1 MQFRAMGTDV
11 TVHAPGDDEAAIT
24 ASVARCFEAQERV
37 FSRFRRDSELSKLNR
52 AKTPMRVSAPLFDAL
67 LSAQRWHAF
76 TDGLFD
82 PGVGRSMIALGYDR
96 SFSPGALDDD
106 RPAKSAV
113 RGSIAE
119 LILDE
124 ITRTV
129 HRPAHVQ
136 IDLGGMIKGR
146 TVDDAVSPWRGPLSL
161 GGLPALAIDAG
172 GDAVLV
178 GDPDG
183 EGWLVDVEDPR
194 DPERVLLTMHV
205 RDRSVATSA
214 SNRRVWRRGDERMH
228 HLLDPRTGR
237 PSTTDLVQATVIA
250 PTTEAADVLAKT
262 AFLLGAREGRAF
274 LAALPDVGA
283 VLVRMD
289 GKVSV
294 LGDVEVSDDRAA

>member
-24 ASVARCFEAQERV
+24 ASVARCFEERERI
-37 FSRFRRDSELSKLNR
+37 FSRFRENSELSELNR
-52 AKTPMRVSAPLFDAL
+52 AKGPRRVSQPLFDAL
-67 LSAQRWHAF
+67 ASAQRWHAL

-82 PGVGRSMIALGYDR
+82 PGIGRSIVALGYDR
-96 SFSPGALDDD
+96 SFAPGALDDA
-106 RPAKSAV
+106 RPAASAV

-119 LILDE
+119 VALDE
-124 ITRTV
+124 RERTV
-129 HRPAHVQ
+129 LRPPHVQ

-183 EGWLVDVEDPR
+183 DGWLVDVEDPH
-194 DPERVLLTMHV
+194 DSGRVLLTMHL

-214 SNRRVWRRGDERMH
+214 ANRRVWRRGGERLH
-228 HLLDPRTGR
+228 HLVDPRTGR
-237 PSTTDLVQATVIA
+237 PSGTDLAQATVIA

-262 AFLLGAREGRAF
+262 AFLLGARECRAW
-274 LAALPDVGA
+274 LAALPDVAA
-283 VLVRMD
+283 VLVRAD
-289 GKVSV
+289 GRVTV